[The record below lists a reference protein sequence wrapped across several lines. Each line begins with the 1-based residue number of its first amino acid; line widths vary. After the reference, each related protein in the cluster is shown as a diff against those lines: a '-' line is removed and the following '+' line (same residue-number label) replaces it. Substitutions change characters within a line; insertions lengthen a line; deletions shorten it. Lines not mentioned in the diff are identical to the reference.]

1 MKILFVTIHFGEYIN
16 EIVREMKS
24 NGNSVD
30 IIYTDN
36 YLINSAYF
44 IYKITKGRFQKITDI
59 EYQKRKFAKYKK

>member
-16 EIVREMKS
+16 EIVREMKN

-36 YLINSAYF
+36 YLINPAYF
-44 IYKITKGRFQKITDI
+44 IYKL
-59 EYQKRKFAKYKK
+59 RKEDFKKLQT

>member
-16 EIVREMKS
+16 EIVREMKN

-36 YLINSAYF
+36 YLINPA
-44 IYKITKGRFQKITDI
+44 
-59 EYQKRKFAKYKK
+59 